1 MRVLVP
7 MRWLHCIWRGVLDKE
22 NGEAQLRAWML
33 TRWVLKLV
41 IVSLLFSN
49 KVTSYLYTLL
59 IWLVRVLI
67 GYTGN

>member
-1 MRVLVP
+1 M
-7 MRWLHCIWRGVLDKE
+7 LDKE
-22 NGEAQLRAWML
+22 NGEAQLRAWL
-33 TRWVLKLV
+33 LARWVLKLV
-41 IVSLLFSN
+41 IVTLLFSN